1 MNEAAGAVRHWRASA
16 RTSCCRSSFAEV
28 LAATLRECEAHV
40 PVKLQIEDL
49 EPTDR
54 LDVLRGR
61 MSAAPVPLELR
72 PLEPLDVRA
81 TTRVADFGRVHLLST
96 EATGAWVCRTARL
109 ARDATEPQILI
120 SVLERGATSVA
131 SHQGTVAV
139 QPGEVVV
146 NSTLVPY
153 AVAFTGTV
161 RHTFSVSYADLGLP
175 RAVLHA
181 ALGRPLGHAHP
192 LAPGIGTFLT
202 HLARTPQLPTQYGH
216 ALQDPVVSLFRAL
229 LATSAG
235 DEFRA
240 RGPLAETLGH
250 RAEQYIRTHYTDPAL
265 TPQRVAEVH
274 GISVRYLYRVL
285 SDLGFSPAGLIR
297 DLRLDACA
305 RALASPGSTRISAIA
320 HNHGFVDQAHF
331 TRAFKQRFGC
341 TPTQWRHDGQG
352 PAAGP
357 PSAGG

>member
-1 MNEAAGAVRHWRASA
+1 
-16 RTSCCRSSFAEV
+16 

-54 LDVLRGR
+54 LDVLSGR
-61 MSAAPVPLELR
+61 MSDAPVPLELR
-72 PLEPLDVRA
+72 PLQPLDVRA

-109 ARDATEPQILI
+109 TRDATEPQILM
-120 SVLERGATSVA
+120 SVLERGVTTVA
-131 SHQGTVAV
+131 SQRGTIAV
-139 QPGEVVV
+139 RPGEVVV

-161 RHTFSVSYADLGLP
+161 RHTFSASYADLGLP
-175 RAVLHA
+175 RTVLHA
-181 ALGRPLGHAHP
+181 ALGQPFGNAHP
-192 LAPGIGTFLT
+192 LAPGIGAFLT
-202 HLARTPQLPTQYGH
+202 QLAQNRQLPNQYGQ
-216 ALQDPVVSLFRAL
+216 ALQDSVVSLFRAL

-240 RGPLAETLGH
+240 RGPMAETLGR
-250 RAEQYIRTHYTDPAL
+250 RAEQYIRMHYTDPAL
-265 TPQRVAEVH
+265 TPAQVAEVH

-285 SDLGFSPAGLIR
+285 SDLGVSPAGLIR

-305 RALASPGSTRISAIA
+305 RVLTSSGSTRISAIA
-320 HNHGFVDQAHF
+320 YNHGFVDQAHF

-352 PAAGP
+352 PVAERPTTGA
-357 PSAGG
+357 

>member
-1 MNEAAGAVRHWRASA
+1 
-16 RTSCCRSSFAEV
+16 
-28 LAATLRECEAHV
+28 V

-54 LDVLRGR
+54 LDVLSGR
-61 MSAAPVPLELR
+61 MRDAPVPLELR
-72 PLEPLDVRA
+72 PLQPLDLCA
-81 TTRVADFGRVHLLST
+81 TTRVADFGRIHLLST
-96 EATGAWVCRTARL
+96 EATGAWVCRTTRL
-109 ARDATEPQILI
+109 TRDATEPQILI
-120 SVLERGATSVA
+120 SVLDRGVTSVA
-131 SHQGTVAV
+131 SQRGTVAV
-139 QPGEVVV
+139 RPGEVVI

-175 RAVLHA
+175 RGVLHA
-181 ALGRPLGHAHP
+181 ALGEPLGNAHP
-192 LAPGIGTFLT
+192 LAPGIGAFLS
-202 HLARTPQLPTQYGH
+202 HLSKTPQLATRCGQ

-240 RGPLAETLGH
+240 RGPLAETVGQ
-250 RAEQYIRTHYTDPAL
+250 RAEQYIRMHHADPAL
-265 TPQRVAEVH
+265 TPARVAEVH

-285 SDLGFSPAGLIR
+285 SDLGVSPARLIR
-297 DLRLDACA
+297 DLRLEACA
-305 RALASPGSTRISAIA
+305 RVLASSGSTRISAIA

-341 TPTQWRHDGQG
+341 TPTQWRHDGRG
-352 PAAGP
+352 PAADR